1 MLDFKFFG
9 DNIDKR
15 PKTIEE
21 VRRTVIENLNILYD
35 GSNYT
40 EEYLN
45 EIVKIVCNHLNIRQN
60 DE

>member
-21 VRRTVIENLNILYD
+21 VRISVIENLNILYN

-45 EIVKIVCNHLNIRQN
+45 EIVKIVCNHLNIEHY
-60 DE
+60 D